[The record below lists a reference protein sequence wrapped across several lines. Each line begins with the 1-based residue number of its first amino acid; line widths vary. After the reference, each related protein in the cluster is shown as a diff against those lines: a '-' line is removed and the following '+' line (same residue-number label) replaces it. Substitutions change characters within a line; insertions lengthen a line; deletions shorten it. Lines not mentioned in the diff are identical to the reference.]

1 MKILKY
7 LIIILLILCSCSPQT
22 RFDRLIKRHPWLL
35 TKDTLYVKDTIRDT
49 IRITVPEV
57 KVDTVVE
64 YQTLYD
70 TIFLE
75 KDQLKVKVWMD
86 REKKVYIQGKC
97 DTVYIVK
104 PYEKIVE
111 RKIPI
116 KYYEKTP
123 WYKKLLNNVIGILL
137 SLLIVYITYRII
149 RNYLL

>member
-1 MKILKY
+1 MKY
-7 LIIILLILCSCSPQT
+7 FIIILLIIYSCAPQK

-49 IRITVPEV
+49 IRITIPEV
-57 KVDTVVE
+57 RVDTVVNYE
-64 YQTLYD
+64 SLYD

-75 KDQLKVKVWMD
+75 KDHLKVKVWMD

-116 KYYEKTP
+116 MYYEKTP
-123 WYKKLLNNVIGILL
+123 WYKTLLNNLIGILL
-137 SLLIVYITYRII
+137 SLLLVYITYRII